1 MLGRTDSRGRLL
13 LLLVCF
19 VFAATALV
27 GRLAWWQVIRRG
39 DLANQA
45 RAQTS
50 LRSEIPSPRGV
61 IYDRTGVVV
70 LATTVQ
76 RDRLVAAADKLAPA
90 RRRPVAAELAT
101 ILGLDADGQ
110 AALLAKLDDARPY
123 VILARG
129 IDPAT
134 SASIRAA
141 LAAKT
146 IEQVTLEAEPTRVYP
161 QAGGGP
167 DSTLGAHVL
176 GFVNRDG
183 LGQYGIE
190 QRYQK
195 ELAGTPK
202 VVYAQKDVAGHPIP
216 ETSSVADPGSAGTDL
231 RLTIDAGLQLSL
243 EQELFAAWLADHA
256 ASVSAVV
263 MDPYTGAVYA
273 EGTYPSYDGNDYRA
287 IASSDAGRFVDPIVS
302 EVYEPGS
309 VFKML
314 TAIAGFESGTVD
326 MKTRI
331 KDIGTLWLDNHR
343 AKIDDADRKAM
354 GWMTFEDAV
363 AYSRNV
369 VASKVALGLANT
381 TAAAA
386 ERLHEVWTRFGFG
399 APTGIDLAG
408 EVRGLVNDPAVRP
421 WRQID
426 VANGSFGQGVAVTT
440 MQLATAFAAMANGGH
455 LVQPHVVAAVG
466 DRDVAVPPRGD
477 VIDPATSATL
487 VKLMNHVVT
496 EVPFY
501 HDRTLIPGYE
511 VGGKTG
517 TAQIWDAKAGRW
529 KVNLFNYSFIGY
541 IARQPG
547 RPDLIVAV
555 RIHEGQPT
563 VARVGHLEMP
573 VMSFELFRRLALDA
587 ITTPGLVPERP
598 ANPVPATAD
607 R

>member
-1 MLGRTDSRGRLL
+1 
-13 LLLVCF
+13 
-19 VFAATALV
+19 
-27 GRLAWWQVIRRG
+27 
-39 DLANQA
+39 
-45 RAQTS
+45 
-50 LRSEIPSPRGV
+50 
-61 IYDRTGVVV
+61 
-70 LATTVQ
+70 
-76 RDRLVAAADKLAPA
+76 
-90 RRRPVAAELAT
+90 
-101 ILGLDADGQ
+101 
-110 AALLAKLDDARPY
+110 
-123 VILARG
+123 
-129 IDPAT
+129 
-134 SASIRAA
+134 
-141 LAAKT
+141 
-146 IEQVTLEAEPTRVYP
+146 
-161 QAGGGP
+161 
-167 DSTLGAHVL
+167 
-176 GFVNRDG
+176 
-183 LGQYGIE
+183 
-190 QRYQK
+190 
-195 ELAGTPK
+195 
-202 VVYAQKDVAGHPIP
+202 
-216 ETSSVADPGSAGTDL
+216 
-231 RLTIDAGLQLSL
+231 
-243 EQELFAAWLADHA
+243 
-256 ASVSAVV
+256 SAVV

-455 LVQPHVVAAVG
+455 LVQPHVVAAIG